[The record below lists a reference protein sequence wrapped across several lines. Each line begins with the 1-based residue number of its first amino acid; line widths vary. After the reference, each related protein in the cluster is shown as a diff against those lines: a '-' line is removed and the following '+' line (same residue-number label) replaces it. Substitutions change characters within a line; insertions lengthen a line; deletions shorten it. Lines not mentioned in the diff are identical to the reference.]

1 MPLQGNIRD
10 ISTTQ
15 LLNLVNVSRRTGM
28 LTIFEAIPTGERDAM
43 KNEKMAAG
51 EERAKIA
58 FNKGKLIYASLTNQ
72 DNGLVAVLNKAGK
85 LTNDQAKIL
94 NERAKNTSDKA
105 LAMRLIG
112 AKYVTQADI
121 VNCVKN
127 HILEVVYN
135 LMTWKEGPF
144 RFDDEVA
151 PNADQIQ
158 VPIDLENVIIEGSRR
173 MQKMEE
179 INTVIDDLD
188 IALRFPENPKEKF
201 KGIHLSVDEW
211 KVVSYVNPK
220 NTIRQIMKVLNMSE
234 AEIKKVVYGLHQ
246 AGLVEIVRN
255 TAASQANK
263 PQSRR
268 QQMQQKAGKKSGPD
282 KQVINKLIDRLKS
295 I

>member
-1 MPLQGNIRD
+1 
-10 ISTTQ
+10 
-15 LLNLVNVSRRTGM
+15 
-28 LTIFEAIPTGERDAM
+28 
-43 KNEKMAAG
+43 
-51 EERAKIA
+51 
-58 FNKGKLIYASLTNQ
+58 
-72 DNGLVAVLNKAGK
+72 
-85 LTNDQAKIL
+85 
-94 NERAKNTSDKA
+94 
-105 LAMRLIG
+105 
-112 AKYVTQADI
+112 
-121 VNCVKN
+121 
-127 HILEVVYN
+127 
-135 LMTWKEGPF
+135 
-144 RFDDEVA
+144 
-151 PNADQIQ
+151 
-158 VPIDLENVIIEGSRR
+158 

-255 TAASQANK
+255 TAASQANR

-268 QQMQQKAGKKSGPD
+268 QQMQQKKKSAPD